1 MENNETF
8 VLELKKYYI
17 DNEEI
22 SNAINLSNEAQEDLF
37 ELFENF
43 SNEYEESKDDS
54 LFDGFTNDVKKHIQK
69 YKSVSEFANSEGKK
83 INDNLNKLN
92 DISDKNEDVIKLIEV
107 LEDLG
112 NTLESYSKLLN
123 LSIKTIK
130 EVGGNE
136 NE

>member
-1 MENNETF
+1 MENQETF

-22 SNAINLSNEAQEDLF
+22 MNSIKLSNEAQEDLF
-37 ELFENF
+37 NLFEYF
-43 SNEYEESKDDS
+43 SSSYEESQDES
-54 LFDGFTNDVKKHIQK
+54 LFDEFANNVKKHIQQ
-69 YKSVSEFANSEGKK
+69 YKSVTEFANSEGKK
-83 INDNLNKLN
+83 VNDNLNKLLSLSEKDETAN
-92 DISDKNEDVIKLIEV
+92 QLIEL

-130 EVGGNE
+130 KIGGNE